1 VPRGSTPLGTFFFTT
16 TTKKEDAMTS
26 EGRIPDGDELTLKR
40 DGEGHATVVDDTP
53 EAGPVVKK
61 EVLDAYKVLLS
72 EFARSTNMNELQGE
86 LKAIKAKIK
95 TGKEQIR
102 LMEKRESLLEE
113 AVKEIEENLEKLEK
127 VAEVFKI
134 EDAN

>member
-1 VPRGSTPLGTFFFTT
+1 
-16 TTKKEDAMTS
+16 MTS